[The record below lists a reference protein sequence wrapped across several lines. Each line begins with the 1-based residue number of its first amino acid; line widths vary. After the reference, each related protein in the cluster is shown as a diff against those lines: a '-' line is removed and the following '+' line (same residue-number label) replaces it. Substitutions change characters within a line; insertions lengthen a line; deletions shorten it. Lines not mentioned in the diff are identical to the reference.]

1 MFNTT
6 KKKFFL
12 YNLNKFFFS
21 IQPNKHC
28 KRVKKKIKLLALVKF
43 FMKDILSKN
52 DMSVLQAK
60 EENNINWNEI
70 LDKLKKTFGS
80 DIYESWIK
88 NINLKKEFNH
98 YVILSVPT
106 RFVRDWIVSRYADK
120 ILDVIKIT
128 KKSIQR
134 IEFSVEETQ
143 DKSDQLLFAKRS
155 KVTSIENSL
164 LNYNRFN
171 PNNRFDNFIVGE
183 SNELAYTAA
192 RKICVQTAHYN
203 PLFIYSSV
211 GMGKTHLLNSI
222 GLEVENSKKVM
233 FISAERFMY
242 HFVRSIK
249 NNEMVKFKDL
259 FRGANIFII
268 DDIQFVNGK
277 EAMQEE
283 FFHTFNALIER
294 GSQVVISSDRPPSN
308 LDRIQERI
316 RSRMAGGL
324 VIDIQPPDL
333 DLRVK
338 ILKSKFEEIKVNF
351 KENYDL
357 SEEVFKFLA
366 SEVTSNIREMVG
378 ALNRILAFSKINTK
392 SPNIYECKRILKDFI
407 NSNNKSIN
415 VEFIQN
421 LVASH
426 FNLNIQE
433 LLSPRRS
440 RSLARPRQI
449 AMYLA
454 KQHTTNS
461 LPDIGRKFSNRDHT
475 TVIHAVKKI
484 DELIKKDNDI
494 RQSVTELKKKL
505 P

>member
-1 MFNTT
+1 MTDTLT
-6 KKKFFL
+6 KK
-12 YNLNKFFFS
+12 NS
-21 IQPNKHC
+21 GT
-28 KRVKKKIKLLALVKF
+28 LL
-43 FMKDILSKN
+43 
-52 DMSVLQAK
+52 AK
-60 EENNINWNEI
+60 EENIINWNET
-70 LDKLKKTFGS
+70 LEKLKKTFGS

-88 NINLKKEFNH
+88 NLNLKKEFNH

-120 ILDVIKIT
+120 ILDVIKT
-128 KKSIQR
+128 FKMSIQR
-134 IEFSVEETQ
+134 IEFSIDENQEKN
-143 DKSDQLLFAKRS
+143 DHSILSKRS
-155 KVTSIENSL
+155 KITSIESSL
-164 LNYNRFN
+164 LNYNRFSQ
-171 PNNRFDNFIVGE
+171 NNRFDNFIVGE

-192 RKICVQTAHYN
+192 RKICIQSAHYN

-211 GMGKTHLLNSI
+211 GMGKTHLLNAV
-222 GLEVENSKKVM
+222 GLEVSKSKKVM

-242 HFVRSIK
+242 HFIRSIK

-294 GSQVVISSDRPPSN
+294 GSQIVISSDRPPSN

-316 RSRMAGGL
+316 KSRMSGGL

-333 DLRVK
+333 DLRIK
-338 ILKSKFEEIKVNF
+338 ILKSKFQEIKLNF

-357 SEEVFKFLA
+357 SDEVFKFLA
-366 SEVTSNIREMVG
+366 SEVTSSVREMVG

-392 SPNIYECKRILKDFI
+392 SPTIYECKRILKDFI

-415 VEFIQN
+415 VEYIQN
-421 LVASH
+421 LVATH

-494 RQSVTELKKKL
+494 KHSVFELKKKL
-505 P
+505 L

>member
-1 MFNTT
+1 MTEIIPKQT
-6 KKKFFL
+6 
-12 YNLNKFFFS
+12 S
-21 IQPNKHC
+21 S
-28 KRVKKKIKLLALVKF
+28 A
-43 FMKDILSKN
+43 
-52 DMSVLQAK
+52 VLEQ
-60 EENNINWNEI
+60 EENLLDWNEV
-70 LDKLKKTFGS
+70 LEKFRTTFGN
-80 DIYESWIK
+80 DIYESWIR

-98 YVILSVPT
+98 YVVLSAPT
-106 RFVRDWIVSRYADK
+106 RFVRDWIVSWYADK
-120 ILDVIKIT
+120 ILDIIKT
-128 KKSIQR
+128 FKKSIQR
-134 IEFSVEETQ
+134 IEFLIEESKERS
-143 DKSDQLLFAKRS
+143 DKTEFRRDSQIS
-155 KVTSIENSL
+155 SIENSL

-171 PNNRFDNFIVGE
+171 LNNSFDNFMVGE

-192 RKICVQTAHYN
+192 RKVCAQSSHYN
-203 PLFIYSSV
+203 PLFIYSVV
-211 GMGKTHLLNSI
+211 GMGKPHLLNAI
-222 GLEVENSKKVM
+222 GLDIENSRKVM

-259 FRGANIFII
+259 FRGASIFII

-294 GSQVVISSDRPPSN
+294 GSQIVISADRPPSN

-316 RSRMAGGL
+316 KSRMSGGL

-333 DLRVK
+333 DLRIK
-338 ILKSKFEEIKVNF
+338 ILKSKYEEIKTNF
-351 KENYDL
+351 KENYDV
-357 SEEVFKFLA
+357 SEDVFKFLA
-366 SEVTSNIREMVG
+366 SEVTSSIREMVG
-378 ALNRILAFSKINTK
+378 ALNRVLAFSKIKTE

-407 NSNNKSIN
+407 NFNNKSVN
-415 VEFIQN
+415 VEIIQK

-484 DELIKKDNDI
+484 NELIKKDNDI
-494 RQSVTELKKKL
+494 RESVNELKKKL
-505 P
+505 L